1 MARSCFERGVA
12 TTGSSV
18 APSAHAQWGHA
29 CLAYTPRMSGHS
41 KWSTIKR
48 AKGATDA
55 RRAAQFTKVSREITI
70 ATRISG
76 PDPASN
82 PRLRLAIDKG
92 RGLNMPNDNI
102 KRAIER
108 AAGLGQSDAYEEIVY
123 EGYGPG
129 GVAVLVEAAT
139 DNRNRTASEVRSLFT
154 KSGGALAS
162 SGAVAWQFETRG
174 VIECLG
180 TFEEVGE
187 AAIEAG
193 AADVEAEEGVVF
205 VYSDPHD
212 IHSVQGALEV
222 AGVRIK
228 SAESGVV
235 AKSTVEVSADDARK
249 NLKLIDAL
257 EELDDVQ
264 RVTANFEVPPEVF
277 AEIAG

>member
-1 MARSCFERGVA
+1 
-12 TTGSSV
+12 
-18 APSAHAQWGHA
+18 
-29 CLAYTPRMSGHS
+29 MSGHS

-55 RRAAQFTKVSREITI
+55 KRAAQFTKVSREIMI
-70 ATRISG
+70 AAKIG
-76 PDPASN
+76 GADAAAN
-82 PRLRLAIDKG
+82 PRLRLAVDKA

-108 AAGLGQSDAYEEIVY
+108 ATGLGQTDAYEEITY

-154 KSGGALAS
+154 KAGGALSS
-162 SGAVAWQFETRG
+162 SGAVAWQFEARG

-180 TFEEVGE
+180 ELGGVGE

-193 AADVEAEEGVVF
+193 ADDVDEDEGVVY
-205 VYSDPHD
+205 VYADPAQLDH
-212 IHSVQGALEV
+212 VRAGLEA
-222 AGVRIK
+222 AGVRVRH
-228 SAESGVV
+228 SEASVV
-235 AKSTVEVSADDARK
+235 AKSTVEVSAEDARK

-257 EELDDVQ
+257 EDLDDVQ

-277 AEIAG
+277 AELAG

>member
-1 MARSCFERGVA
+1 
-12 TTGSSV
+12 
-18 APSAHAQWGHA
+18 
-29 CLAYTPRMSGHS
+29 MSGHS

-55 RRAAQFTKVSREITI
+55 KRAAQFTKVSREITI
-70 ATRISG
+70 AARISG
-76 PDPASN
+76 PDPAAN

-162 SGAVAWQFETRG
+162 SGAV
-174 VIECLG
+174 
-180 TFEEVGE
+180 
-187 AAIEAG
+187 
-193 AADVEAEEGVVF
+193 VE
-205 VYSDPHD
+205 PT
-212 IHSVQGALEV
+212 
-222 AGVRIK
+222 
-228 SAESGVV
+228 V
-235 AKSTVEVSADDARK
+235 AKSMASETLWTTAKSTAKCVATVRVSSIGSSRPGRDLVARAAMATTTVAVT
-249 NLKLIDAL
+249 IRAL
-257 EELDDVQ
+257 RTRRARAASSAFPAAARIVSRRPCTDSPVMTRLRFGAARRSGAARSRSLEALHQ
-264 RVTANFEVPPEVF
+264 AQPRST
-277 AEIAG
+277 

>member
-1 MARSCFERGVA
+1 
-12 TTGSSV
+12 
-18 APSAHAQWGHA
+18 
-29 CLAYTPRMSGHS
+29 MSGHS

-55 RRAAQFTKVSREITI
+55 KRAAQFTKVSREITI
-70 ATRISG
+70 AAKIG
-76 PDPASN
+76 GGDPAAN

-108 AAGLGQSDAYEEIVY
+108 ASGLGQTDAYEEITY

-129 GVAVLVEAAT
+129 GVAVLIEAAT
-139 DNRNRTASEVRSLFT
+139 GNRNRTASEVRSLFT
-154 KSGGALAS
+154 KAGGALAS
-162 SGAVAWQFETRG
+162 TGAVAWQFHARG
-174 VIECLG
+174 VIECTGAMDL
-180 TFEEVGE
+180 VGE

-193 AADVEAEEGVVF
+193 AEDVDEDQGVIYVYADPAQMESVRAGLEQRGVAVKNAEAG
-205 VYSDPHD
+205 
-212 IHSVQGALEV
+212 I
-222 AGVRIK
+222 
-228 SAESGVV
+228 V

-257 EELDDVQ
+257 EDLDDVQ

-277 AEIAG
+277 AELAG